1 MIGRK
6 VLRRAALAVV
16 TAAMAALPCV
26 LAAQQAQKPLTNA
39 DVTAMVQLGL
49 PAQPILDLIRCRT
62 PGFDVSPQAKAALFA
77 AGGAAR
83 AGDMQR
89 IWEAMTNAARG
100 SAPGQRIAQ
109 ATHGRG
115 GEDAGSGSQPGTPA
129 GAAAAALPPAP
140 TAAKPRGP
148 YWAMPTVALLAG
160 GGTQALA
167 MEKTQ
172 LAQTKTKPQSLAGL
186 AEDTAVTQ
194 GLQAGINTATQS
206 AAEHMS
212 SQLGSSAVMQ
222 AGAVFGGLMG
232 HRTPDVTYVWGV
244 PGPASSNVLQTT
256 MPAFQVDFARAPG
269 VNPDDFVPEIVK
281 LTPAQNT
288 CRLVG
293 ATRGK
298 QDAAS
303 QDAADWQVYSGF
315 VEDRVGVELR
325 KQARGEYALSPAS
338 PLVPGEYAVVLRP
351 VRRNQKFSGGDV
363 SRGQGAGLMF
373 DALWTFSVADTA
385 Q

>member
-1 MIGRK
+1 MIAGK
-6 VLRRAALAVV
+6 ILRRVAVAAV

-26 LAAQQAQKPLTNA
+26 LPAQQAQKPLTNA
-39 DVTAMVQLGL
+39 DIASMVKLGL
-49 PAQPILDLIRCRT
+49 PAQPILDLINCRASA
-62 PGFDVSPQAKAALFA
+62 FDVSPQAKAGLFA
-77 AGGAAR
+77 AGGPAR
-83 AGDMQR
+83 ANDMKR
-89 IWEAMTNAARG
+89 IWQAMTAAK
-100 SAPGQRIAQ
+100 IAQ
-109 ATHGRG
+109 GTNGRG
-115 GEDAGSGSQPGTPA
+115 GENAGSCSPPTAPSNAPGAAPA
-129 GAAAAALPPAP
+129 SAAAAAQPPRP
-140 TAAKPRGP
+140 H
-148 YWAMPTVALLAG
+148 WAMPTVALLAG
-160 GGTQALA
+160 GSMHTLP
-167 MEKTQ
+167 MERTQ

-194 GLQAGINTATQS
+194 GLQAGISDATQT

-212 SQLGSSAVMQ
+212 SQLGGSAVMQ
-222 AGAVFGGLMG
+222 AGTIFGGLMG
-232 HRTPDVTYVWGV
+232 HRTPEVTYVWGV
-244 PGPASSNVLQTT
+244 PGPASANVLQTT
-256 MPAFQVDFARAPG
+256 MPKFDVDFARAPG
-269 VNPDDFVPEIVK
+269 VNPDEFAPEIVK

-303 QDAADWQVYSGF
+303 HDAADWQVYSGF
-315 VEDRVGVELR
+315 VEDRVGVER
-325 KQARGEYALSPAS
+325 QKQAAGHYSVTPAS

-373 DALWTFSVADTA
+373 AAVWTFSVADTA